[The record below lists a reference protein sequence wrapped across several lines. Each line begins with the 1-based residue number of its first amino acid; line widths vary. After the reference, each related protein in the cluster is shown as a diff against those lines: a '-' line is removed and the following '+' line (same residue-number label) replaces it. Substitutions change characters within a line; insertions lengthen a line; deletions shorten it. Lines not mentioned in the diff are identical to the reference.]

1 MSDGYIRV
9 RAGRAARGA
18 MIMAATAVLAV
29 TGLTACADDAQ
40 SGAEV
45 TLLTHDSFALPES
58 VFDTFRQQT
67 GLTLKIIKSGDAGQL
82 ASTVALT
89 PGSPKADAVYGIDNT
104 LASRAINAG
113 ALEPYAPPAAA
124 DGAARYAIPGAADQL
139 TAVDRGDVCLNI
151 DDTWYA
157 DRRATPPTGFRDL
170 TNPTCAA
177 QSVLLDPRTSSP
189 GMAFLLTTI
198 GVLGDGWQ
206 NYWKTVVA
214 GGATI
219 SGDWTDAYEHQFSG
233 GTGHG
238 PKPIVVSY
246 ASSPAAQPGT
256 SALLDS
262 CFGQVEYIG
271 ILKGTRNPDGA
282 RKLVDFMLSQ
292 TVQKELPSSM
302 YVYPVQNGT
311 PLPDGW
317 QQRAPV
323 PAWRVS
329 LPPEYIAA
337 NAEKWQDQWRTAV
350 GR

>member
-1 MSDGYIRV
+1 MSV
-9 RAGRAARGA
+9 RRRGGRLRTWWRHGFA
-18 MIMAATAVLAV
+18 MVATAALATSVLA
-29 TGLTACADDAQ
+29 ACADDAQ

-45 TLLTHDSFALPES
+45 TLLTHDSFVLPQS
-58 VFDTFRQQT
+58 VFDAFRQQT
-67 GLTLKIIKSGDAGQL
+67 GLTLKIIKAGDAGQL

-89 PGSPKADAVYGIDNT
+89 PGAPKADAVYGIDNT
-104 LASRAINAG
+104 LASRPIKAG
-113 ALEPYAPPAAA
+113 AFDAYTPPAAA
-124 DGAARYAIPGAADQL
+124 DGAAEYAVPGAADQL

-151 DDTWYA
+151 DDTWYTENRVA
-157 DRRATPPTGFRDL
+157 PPDSFRDL
-170 TNPTCAA
+170 TDPRYAG
-177 QSVLLDPRTSSP
+177 QSVLIDPRTSSP

-198 GVLGDGWQ
+198 GVLGGGWQ

-219 SGDWTDAYEHQFSG
+219 VGDWETAYNGQFTA
-233 GTGHG
+233 GTENGT
-238 PKPIVVSY
+238 KPIVVSY
-246 ASSPAAQPGT
+246 ASSPAATPGT
-256 SALLDS
+256 KALLDS
-262 CFGQVEYIG
+262 CFGQVEYVG

-292 TVQKELPSSM
+292 TVQKELPGSM
-302 YVYPVQNGT
+302 YVYPVQKGT

-317 QQRAPV
+317 EQSAPV

-337 NAEKWQDQWRTAV
+337 NLEKWQDQWRTAV